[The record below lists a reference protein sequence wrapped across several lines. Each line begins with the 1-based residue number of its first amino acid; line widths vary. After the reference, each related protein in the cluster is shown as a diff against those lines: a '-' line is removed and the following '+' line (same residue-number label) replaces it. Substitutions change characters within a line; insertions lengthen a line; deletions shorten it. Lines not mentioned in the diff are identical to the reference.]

1 MTVILPF
8 CDEQRRYGHRGREA
22 GQGHSNLHRKG
33 MVTCEAA
40 TAMADG
46 NGQRRDG
53 PAAGIYGLR
62 LQRPQLR
69 GAFQGS
75 PRCGRCRGRG
85 EADSKQREAL
95 PRGKHL
101 RNDASS
107 KSPST
112 PDSTNLLIISNI
124 VNYPVLGH
132 INLCPPATSLK
143 GNTLI
148 FDALAFSAVEGE
160 FHEGLSGQCNEAKVG
175 FEWDSCFGKRFL
187 HSALRAPVEMTR
199 RRRSRKQPG
208 CRSAGR
214 KGRLA
219 AAAPKC
225 SRK

>member
-1 MTVILPF
+1 MTTGKRSL
-8 CDEQRRYGHRGREA
+8 EMTGKGRL
-22 GQGHSNLHRKG
+22 SP
-33 MVTCEAA
+33 
-40 TAMADG
+40 
-46 NGQRRDG
+46 G
-53 PAAGIYGLR
+53 P
-62 LQRPQLR
+62 
-69 GAFQGS
+69 
-75 PRCGRCRGRG
+75 
-85 EADSKQREAL
+85 
-95 PRGKHL
+95 
-101 RNDASS
+101 SS

-219 AAAPKC
+219 AAAPKYNELIWIG
-225 SRK
+225 KKDIQDN

>member
-40 TAMADG
+40 AAMADG
-46 NGQRRDG
+46 NGQR
-53 PAAGIYGLR
+53 
-62 LQRPQLR
+62 
-69 GAFQGS
+69 
-75 PRCGRCRGRG
+75 
-85 EADSKQREAL
+85 REAL

-219 AAAPKC
+219 AAAP
-225 SRK
+225 